1 MDPKTHRLKLREKIG
16 YGVGDAACSMYW
28 KIFTMYLVYFYTDI
42 FGITAA
48 AAGTLLL
55 VTRIW
60 DTANDPLMGVIADRT
75 STKYG
80 KFRPYLLWFAIP
92 FAIIGVLTFTTPD
105 FGYTGKL
112 VYAYI
117 TYLMMMMAYTVVN
130 VPYGAL
136 LGVMSP
142 NPKER
147 TKLGSYRFIFAFA
160 GSLVIVAIVE
170 PLAIYF
176 AALES
181 GPGTEAFGWQMA
193 MTVVGIMF
201 VLMVFF
207 TFFNTKER
215 VLPLKTQKTSL
226 KDDLKDLVANR
237 QWWLL
242 VGAGIFTLIF
252 NAVRDGTIIYY
263 FRYYVETEGVIQ
275 LAFIDMAY
283 PFSSFFMVIG
293 QASNLFGVLFAAIFA
308 SWIGKRFAYITS
320 MMIATIASIFFFF
333 LGAEQIWLMFTFQVV
348 ISFNAGLIL
357 PLLISMYADAA
368 DYNEWKQGRRATGL
382 IFSSYTTSQKFGW
395 TLGSALVGYML
406 AVFGYQAGV
415 AQTDVALTGIRTLM
429 SFIPAAGAFISGA
442 FIYFYK
448 LDENTMLKIT
458 TELEERREE
467 EGMKGDDENR
477 L

>member
-1 MDPKTHRLKLREKIG
+1 MDPKTHKLSLKEKVG
-16 YGVGDAACSMYW
+16 YGFGDAACSMYW

-60 DTANDPLMGVIADRT
+60 DTANDPIMGVIADRT

-92 FAIIGVLTFTTPD
+92 FAVIGVLTFTTPD

-117 TYLMMMMAYTVVN
+117 TYLFMMMAYTVVN

-147 TKLGSYRFIFAFA
+147 TKLGSYRFLFAFA
-160 GSLVIVAIVE
+160 GSLLVLAIVE
-170 PLAIYF
+170 PLAIF
-176 AALES
+176 FS
-181 GPGTEAFGWQMA
+181 GLSTGAGAEAFGWQMA
-193 MTVVGIMF
+193 MVVIGVLF
-201 VLMVFF
+201 VIFVYISFF
-207 TFFNTKER
+207 TTKER
-215 VLPLKTQKTSL
+215 VLPLKSQQTNL
-226 KDDLKDLVANR
+226 KLDLKDLIANN

-263 FRYYVETEGVIQ
+263 FRYYVETEGVINIAW
-275 LAFIDMAY
+275 LDMAY

-293 QASNLFGVLFAAIFA
+293 QAANLFGVLFAVTFA
-308 SWIGKRFAYITS
+308 GWIGKRRAYMAS
-320 MMIATIASIFFFF
+320 MAIAAVASIFFFF
-333 LGAEQIWLMFTFQVV
+333 LGSNQIWLMFALQII

-395 TLGSALVGYML
+395 TLGSAMLGYML

-415 AQTDVALTGIRTLM
+415 AQTDTALMGIRTLM
-429 SFIPAAGAFISGA
+429 SWIPAAGALVSALFI
-442 FIYFYK
+442 FFYR
-448 LDENTMLKIT
+448 LDETRMAEIT
-458 TELEERREE
+458 TELENRREE
-467 EGMKGDDENR
+467 KGVEP
-477 L
+477 

>member
-1 MDPKTHRLKLREKIG
+1 MDPLKHKLSLKEKVA
-16 YGVGDAACSMYW
+16 YGMGDAACSMYW
-28 KIFTMYLVYFYTDI
+28 KIFTMYLVFFYTDV

-60 DTANDPLMGVIADRT
+60 DTANDPIMGIIADRT

-80 KFRPYLLWFAIP
+80 KFRPYLLWFALP
-92 FAIIGVLTFTTPD
+92 FAVIGVLTFTTPG
-105 FGYTGKL
+105 FSYTGKL
-112 VYAYI
+112 IYAYI

-142 NPKER
+142 NPEER

-160 GSLVIVAIVE
+160 GSLVVLAVAE
-170 PLAIYF
+170 PLAIF
-176 AALES
+176 FSSMHGGAGAD
-181 GPGTEAFGWQMA
+181 AFGWQMA
-193 MTVVGIMF
+193 MVVVGVLFTIMI
-201 VLMVFF
+201 LF
-207 TFFNTKER
+207 TFFGTKER
-215 VLPLKTQKTSL
+215 VQPLKTQKTNL
-226 KDDLKDLVANR
+226 KIDLRDLVTNR
-237 QWWLL
+237 PWWLL

-252 NAVRDGTIIYY
+252 NAVRDGTIVYY

-275 LAFIDMAY
+275 LSVIDMAY
-283 PFSSFFMVIG
+283 PFSSFFMVVG
-293 QASNLFGVLFAAIFA
+293 QAANLGGVLFAAVFA
-308 SWIGKRFAYITS
+308 SWIGKRYAYITS
-320 MMIATIASIFFFF
+320 MMIASLASIFFFF
-333 LGAEQIWLMFTFQVV
+333 LGSEQIWLMFLLQIV

-415 AQTDVALTGIRTLM
+415 AQTDLALTGIRTLM
-429 SFIPAAGAFISGA
+429 SFIPAAGAFISGM
-442 FIYFYK
+442 FIFFYK
-448 LDENTMLKIT
+448 LDAGLMQKIT
-458 TELEERREE
+458 EELEKRREKE
-467 EGMKGDDENR
+467 D
-477 L
+477 LQSV

>member
-1 MDPKTHRLKLREKIG
+1 MDPKTHKLKLNEKIG
-16 YGVGDAACSMYW
+16 YGLGDAACSMYW

-60 DTANDPLMGVIADRT
+60 DTANDPIMGIIADRT

-92 FAIIGVLTFTTPD
+92 FAVIGVLTFTTPE

-117 TYLMMMMAYTVVN
+117 TYLLMMMAYTVVN

-147 TKLGSYRFIFAFA
+147 TKLGSYRFLFAFA
-160 GSLVIVAIVE
+160 GSMLVLAIVE

-176 AALES
+176 SSMSS
-181 GPGTEAFGWQMA
+181 GAGAEAFGWQMA
-193 MTVVGIMF
+193 MVVVGALFVIF
-201 VLMVFF
+201 VLY
-207 TFFNTKER
+207 TFFSTRER
-215 VLPLKTQKTSL
+215 VLPLKSQDTNL
-226 KDDLKDLVANR
+226 KLDLKDLVANK

-252 NAVRDGTIIYY
+252 NAVRDGTIVYY
-263 FRYYVETEGVIQ
+263 FRYFVETEGVINIAW
-275 LAFIDMAY
+275 LDMTY
-283 PFSSFFMVIG
+283 PFSSFFMVVG
-293 QASNLFGVLFAAIFA
+293 QAANLFGVLFAVTFA
-308 SWIGKRFAYITS
+308 GWIGKRYAYMAS
-320 MMIATIASIFFFF
+320 MLIAAVASVFFFF
-333 LGAEQIWLMFTFQVV
+333 LSDTQIWLMFLLQIV

-395 TLGSALVGYML
+395 TLGSALLGYML

-415 AQTDVALTGIRTLM
+415 EQTEAALTGIRSLM
-429 SFIPAAGAFISGA
+429 SFIPAAGALISGV
-442 FIYFYK
+442 FIFFYR
-448 LDENTMLKIT
+448 LDENQMSKISKD
-458 TELEERREE
+458 LESRREE
-467 EGMKGDDENR
+467 EDQEA
-477 L
+477 